1 MSCGGLVRD
10 CVHAFWLRWLSTR
23 AVLFTIMG
31 FALTSCKAVASQV
44 LMATAARAYLR
55 GSAVQQ
61 RRETAPHADC
71 RAVEVHVQPRLMYI
85 LH

>member
-1 MSCGGLVRD
+1 VSCGGLVRD

-61 RRETAPHADC
+61 RRETAPHAAC
-71 RAVEVHVQPRLMYI
+71 RAVEVQPRLMYMF